1 MKIQNRNGIH
11 FLEKTSYCENRQTKS
26 LLYNVFWRV
35 ATAVLATLL
44 IVSTYALLFEGV
56 FFSYPVTKVTLV
68 MAPLCMI
75 VALVSLNRKIFVGI
89 YGIFAIVF
97 GVYTYL
103 QWSMIKVGFGWFFD
117 RCKDFADAYFNGHF
131 VAEPVRASATGSFY
145 VWSAMLL
152 FLYISFVLFGFYK
165 VFLAVLPAIACMIWP
180 FCVGYV
186 PHGWSLIG
194 VCFTSLLLS
203 CLFYGMGRFGRVSVF
218 DAFGKC
224 LYIRKQSSVLFNVGL
239 RQMIVVGVVCVIIF
253 GGTLIVKQSGLMP
266 KTEMLETQNK
276 QLKQLLEGEID
287 FFESIGTSIASSGG
301 ISKGDLASAGN
312 LYYTGEAQLIIKIDG
327 SLTNTLYIKGYVG
340 DYYKD
345 NHWIAERS
353 NAYLAFEDD
362 NELLNLPYYHL
373 GDGESNIE
381 IEKLKDFDDLDF
393 IAYGALSV
401 GQDWLNDLYIKQ
413 DSEENTYIYKPSFY
427 SLSEDYES
435 LIQMGQNDSSLA
447 LAGVDSQTLSMYED
461 YVYERYTKLPKGY
474 EDYFSSFYSV
484 MPQTLSQKI
493 VWVKSFLNERCT
505 YSLMP
510 GYTPEG
516 KDCVKY
522 FLDENRTGYCMH
534 FASSAVLLLRSM
546 GVPTRYVE
554 GYVLAPG
561 SFKMTG
567 EKKTAFVYDHQAHAW
582 PEIYIDGFGWVP
594 VEVTPTYYDAYT
606 LSEPDEIM
614 ESESEPDEIMES
626 ESETDSITE
635 SESAVESEFEDLLE
649 TKQETSSIDDGSSDE
664 TIAKETVQ
672 DAYKQPMV
680 PKDNKLKLILTGGL
694 KILGGILLVA
704 FVLFGQYY
712 VRKMNKNKNMRLS
725 RKEHALVFAYKE
737 LVRLMKFGGYAIEVT
752 DPMDHIMNAGEYF
765 TYLDRQ
771 QLQSLAAL
779 CNRAAFGPGDMSK
792 ESILEGIRMCRKIRS
807 DLLKH
812 LSFVKKYYII
822 LICCL

>member
-11 FLEKTSYCENRQTKS
+11 FLEKTSYCENHQRKNMTYHV
-26 LLYNVFWRV
+26 LWRV
-35 ATAVLATLL
+35 AAALLVTLL

-56 FFSYPVTKVTLV
+56 FFSYPVIGVIV
-68 MAPLCMI
+68 IAVPLSMI
-75 VALVSLNRKIFVGI
+75 VAFISLNRKLFVGL

-117 RCKDFADAYFNGHF
+117 RCKDFVDAYFNGHF
-131 VAEPVRASATGSFY
+131 VAEPVKVSATGSFY

-152 FLYISFVLFGFYK
+152 FMYISFVIFGFYK
-165 VFLAVLPAIACMIWP
+165 IFAAVLPAIACMIWP

-186 PHGWSLIG
+186 PHSRSLLG
-194 VCFTSLLLS
+194 VCFSSILLF
-203 CLFYGMGRFGRVSVF
+203 CLFYGVGRFGRVSVL
-218 DAFGKC
+218 DAFGRC
-224 LYIRKQSSVLFNVGL
+224 LYIRKQSGVLFKIGL
-239 RQMIVVGVVCVIIF
+239 RQMVVVATVCVLIF
-253 GGTLIVKQSGLMP
+253 GGTQLIKHSKLVP
-266 KTEMLETQNK
+266 ETETLEVQNK
-276 QLKQLLEGEID
+276 KLKQLLDGEFD
-287 FFESIGTSIASSGG
+287 FFESIGTGLASTGG

-312 LYYTGEAQLIIKIDG
+312 LYYTQEAQLIVKIDG

-353 NAYLAFEDD
+353 NAYPTFKDD
-362 NELLNLPYYHL
+362 KGLLNLPYYHL
-373 GDGESNIE
+373 DGGESNIE
-381 IEKLKDFDDLDF
+381 IEKLKDYDALDF
-393 IAYGALSV
+393 ITYGALSV

-413 DSEENTYIYKPSFY
+413 DSEENAYIYKPSFY
-427 SLSEDYES
+427 SLSADYTS
-435 LIQMGQNDSSLA
+435 LIEMGENDLA
-447 LAGVDSQTLSMYED
+447 LQMAGVDTVMLGTYED

-474 EDYFSSFYSV
+474 EDYFSGFYSV

-516 KDCVKY
+516 KDCIKY

-567 EKKTAFVYDHQAHAW
+567 EKKTAYVYDHQAHAW
-582 PEIYIDGFGWVP
+582 PEVYIDGFGWVP

-606 LSEPDEIM
+606 LSEPN
-614 ESESEPDEIMES
+614 EIMES

-635 SESAVESEFEDLLE
+635 SERETDSIIESESAVESESESELERESEYLSE
-649 TKQETSSIDDGSSDE
+649 TKQEASAIDNE
-664 TIAKETVQ
+664 RKE
-672 DAYKQPMV
+672 
-680 PKDNKLKLILTGGL
+680 NKLKPILIGML
-694 KILGGILLVA
+694 KILGGICSAAV
-704 FVLFGQYY
+704 VLFGQYY
-712 VRKMNKNKNMRLS
+712 IRRMKKTMNMHLS
-725 RKEHALVFAYKE
+725 RKERALVYAYKE
-737 LVRLMKFGGYAIEVT
+737 LVHLMKRCGYDIKVS
-752 DPMDHIMNAGEYF
+752 DPMEDMVKAQTYF
-765 TYLDRQ
+765 AYLDRQ
-771 QLQSLAAL
+771 KLQRLASL
-779 CNRAAFGPGDMSK
+779 CSRAAFGPGNMSK
-792 ESILEGIRMCRKIRS
+792 ESILDGIRICREMRGAIVS
-807 DLLKH
+807 H
-812 LSFVKKYYII
+812 IPFIKKCYII